1 MVRRGEDEDEV
12 EGAMPTPVDAR
23 EYQRSRA
30 YQIWSYSDTGH
41 ELTVEEQ
48 LFCRSYI
55 VDRNEVAAMR
65 RLGYGD
71 ELTNAT
77 LKRRAERMLANP
89 EVQGCIEVLA
99 RKMMDNLQIEAENV
113 NRTMAAIAFADP
125 RQIMEWDSN
134 GVQLLH
140 SKYLTREQAL
150 SLKSVKMG
158 KEGIQIEFAD
168 RQRALE
174 FLGKQLGVSNDENE
188 LARAAAEGAARG
200 AMDKILEIT
209 ERMRPASQQVVEGST
224 GDS

>member
-1 MVRRGEDEDEV
+1 MAREEDEGNGGEV
-12 EGAMPTPVDAR
+12 VQYDPR
-23 EYQRSRA
+23 EHQRSRA
-30 YQIWSYSDTGH
+30 FQIWSYSDTGH
-41 ELTVEEQ
+41 DLTVEEQ

-71 ELTNAT
+71 ELSNASCR
-77 LKRRAERMLANP
+77 RRAQIMLNNP

-99 RKMMDNLQIEAENV
+99 KRMMENLQIEAENV
-113 NRTMAAIAFADP
+113 NRTMAAIAFGDP
-125 RQIMEWDSN
+125 RDIMEWDAN

-140 SKYLTREQAL
+140 SKFWTREQAL
-150 SLKSVKMG
+150 ALKSVKMG

-174 FLGKQLGVSNDENE
+174 FLGKQLGVSNDESE
-188 LARAAAEGAARG
+188 IARAAAEGAARG

-209 ERMRPASQQVVEGST
+209 ERMRPEPKSET
-224 GDS
+224 DGD